1 LWVLII
7 CVLMTYKILKIK
19 LIQIE
24 KQKWKFHMWIVSLSL
39 LSTCD
44 NIHDWFV
51 SFCFF
56 VCIMNFVPKKLGIVN
71 THLVS
76 KNGLN
81 SDDITR
87 KAVDKAQP
95 TGLWVGLATSRP
107 SGGQH
112 GPPQSKIAYSL
123 FFLSKN
129 CIFSINR
136 GLQPARPI
144 HPCRAEPS
152 TREATTGIEP
162 ETSFFSTLDGGRLA
176 VVGGRWSGG
185 ACLVL
190 AHNLA

>member
-1 LWVLII
+1 M
-7 CVLMTYKILKIK
+7 CLMTYKIFIIK
-19 LIQIE
+19 LKIQIE
-24 KQKWKFHMWIVSLSL
+24 KQKWKIHMWIVLLSL

-71 THLVS
+71 THLVT
-76 KNGLN
+76 KNRLN

-95 TGLWVGLATSRP
+95 TGLWVGLAIGS
-107 SGGQH
+107 
-112 GPPQSKIAYSL
+112 GPPPSKIAYSL

-136 GLQPARPI
+136 GLQPTRPI
-144 HPCRAEPS
+144 YPCRAEPS
-152 TREATTGIEP
+152 TREATTGLESP
-162 ETSFFSTLDGGRLA
+162 RRASSRLWTA
-176 VVGGRWSGG
+176 AGYQRWVAGDPVG
-185 ACLVL
+185 LVSSSPTT
-190 AHNLA
+190 